1 MSERDPFSLYRERL
15 ETVGFRPSR
24 RLGQNFLLQPELH
37 RLIADAAE
45 VTRDDIVLEIGAG
58 LGFLTR
64 ELAPRA
70 HRVIAVEID
79 HRLYELLAEELPRL
93 PDGDRVR
100 LVRSDILAGGGR
112 LATAVCEALAEAG
125 AGRPLRVVANLPYA
139 ITGPVLATLCTGQAL
154 PASMA
159 ILIQR
164 EVAEHLASRPG
175 DAAWGSLSG
184 VLQACYQVRL
194 VRHVGREVFRPRPNV
209 DSTIV
214 ALTRRTDGLATGD
227 CAARTSFAAFVRA
240 LFGARRKKIRHRIE
254 AATLA
259 AGLPAGASVVSAAV
273 LDARPGELDVAAL
286 IALWQCLAARS

>member
-1 MSERDPFSLYRERL
+1 MTERDPFSLYRERL
-15 ETVGFRPSR
+15 AAVGFRPSR

-79 HRLYELLAEELPRL
+79 HRLFELLAEELPRL
-93 PDGDRVR
+93 PDGDRVH
-100 LVRSDILAGGGR
+100 LVRSDILGGGGR
-112 LATAVCEALAEAG
+112 LATAVCDALAQAG
-125 AGRPLRVVANLPYA
+125 AERALRVVANLPYA
-139 ITGPVLATLCTGQAL
+139 ITGPVLATLCTGQTL

-164 EVAEHLASRPG
+164 EVAERLACKPG
-175 DAAWGSLSG
+175 AAAWGGLSG
-184 VLQACYQVRL
+184 VLQACYRVRV
-194 VRHVGREVFRPRPNV
+194 VRQVGREVFRPRPNV
-209 DSTIV
+209 DSAVV
-214 ALTRRTDGLATGD
+214 ALTRRADGLATHD
-227 CAARTSFAAFVRA
+227 TAARTSFAAFVRA

-259 AGLPAGASVVSAAV
+259 AGLPTAASAVSTAV
-273 LDARPGELDVAAL
+273 LDARPGELDVTAL
-286 IALWQCLAARS
+286 IELWQSLAARS